1 MLKGTHTQ
9 TWFIAGVALLVAISG
24 AACKSGSVVSDT
36 SAQNAPANPQNSQTS
51 ATPGVVAS
59 PATAPTAPAGLA
71 AADSPE
77 SGKNSGRKIVTNIPV
92 TVTAAKAP
100 STPEPDPFPP
110 RPTPTVVMKD
120 GKIVQQWQAPAEA
133 ADLVNPVKSNPEAV
147 KMGSEFYA
155 QVCAACHGKTGQG
168 NGPNSIFPKRDG
180 KPLPPTNLTSKVV
193 QANTDGELFW
203 KITNGR
209 SPMPA
214 HRIRL
219 DDEQRWYIVSFLRTL
234 KK

>member
-1 MLKGTHTQ
+1 
-9 TWFIAGVALLVAISG
+9 
-24 AACKSGSVVSDT
+24 
-36 SAQNAPANPQNSQTS
+36 
-51 ATPGVVAS
+51 
-59 PATAPTAPAGLA
+59 
-71 AADSPE
+71 
-77 SGKNSGRKIVTNIPV
+77 VT
-92 TVTAAKAP
+92 TAKAP
-100 STPEPDPFPP
+100 ATPEPDPFPP
-110 RPTPTVVMKD
+110 RPAPPVVMKD
-120 GKIVQQWQAPAEA
+120 GKIVQQWQAPADA
-133 ADLVNPVKSNPEAV
+133 ADLVNPVKSKPDAATI
-147 KMGSEFYA
+147 GREFYM
-155 QVCAACHGKTGQG
+155 QVCSACHGKTGQG
-168 NGPNSIFPKRDG
+168 NGPNSIYPKREG